1 MTETALK
8 NKMYILYLTYIVG
21 VYQT

>member
-8 NKMYILYLTYIVG
+8 DKMYILYLTYIMG